1 VSGDASGEAALEELL
16 GRIAARWAGLD
27 IPLVPH
33 QGAKDTWVL
42 GALDELT
49 AALEVP
55 PRSAWCRRLMPP
67 VRQTDGADACAR
79 LRRTRS
85 CRCRPS
91 CPRGADGLPGYS
103 GLRGACL
110 CCPPGGGACLHR
122 PGSGR
127 TRSLELWQ
135 C

>member
-1 VSGDASGEAALEELL
+1 MRMRVIKAGRRGQALAARDALAGVSGDASGEAALEELL

-55 PRSAWCRRLMPP
+55 P
-67 VRQTDGADACAR
+67 
-79 LRRTRS
+79 
-85 CRCRPS
+85 
-91 CPRGADGLPGYS
+91 
-103 GLRGACL
+103 
-110 CCPPGGGACLHR
+110 
-122 PGSGR
+122 
-127 TRSLELWQ
+127 
-135 C
+135 